1 MPDKRAFLRT
11 IPPFDRLDDA
21 ALSPILDVL
30 SSERFTV
37 GANILRRWDNPS
49 YLYIVSQGEVE
60 ELDSEG
66 TVGHYSS
73 RGVFDV
79 RGLIEG
85 RCQHT
90 FIARSLVRCY
100 RLPAQPFLALIRNNP
115 ALGDFFYEEI
125 TRKLDALITVQ
136 QQREATSFM
145 LARIG
150 NGDLRSP
157 VFADSTTSIQQAVAL
172 MQAHRTSALLVKR
185 GDDIGIF
192 TSRDVREQLMLAR
205 RSESTPI
212 NEIANYQLISLGP
225 DDLLFN
231 ALVIMTQHAI
241 RHVVIRQ
248 GAKILGVLEQ
258 IDLLNYLS
266 SSHSQLVS
274 IQIDRATSQQGLQE
288 ASERIP
294 LVIKSLYERGVKTRY
309 ISRLVTDLNRRL
321 FRRLYELLLPTTLAD
336 NACLVVMGSEG
347 RGEQLLRTD
356 QDNAL
361 ILKDPFPPDE
371 LAALTAAFTEGLVAL
386 GYPRCPGNIMIS
398 NPDWAKPLADYKDE
412 LFRWVVRP
420 DQNAFMNLAI
430 FFDASPAAGNANL
443 LKEAKEHLFHLLR
456 NHTGALAY
464 FAKAI
469 LSFETPLGLFDRF
482 ITEKAPHAKQ
492 LDLKK
497 GGIFPIVHGV
507 RSLALEQQLTET
519 NTIAR
524 IQALSGR
531 GVFDDRFTAD
541 LIEAFE
547 FMSMLRLRGHLACRE
562 QGEEPHNRIN
572 PKQLNN
578 LERNLLKNSFK
589 IVKELKTFIHYHFKL
604 NMVS

>member
-1 MPDKRAFLRT
+1 MLDKRAFLRT
-11 IPPFDRLDDA
+11 VHPFDRLDDA
-21 ALSPILDVL
+21 ALTPIIEVL
-30 SSERFTV
+30 SSERFTE
-37 GANILRRWDNPS
+37 GEHILRRWDNPS
-49 YLYIVSQGEVE
+49 YLYILTQGEAE

-66 TVGHYSS
+66 TVGRYSS
-73 RGVFDV
+73 GSVFDA

-90 FIARSLVRCY
+90 FIARSVVRCY

-150 NGDLRSP
+150 NGELRPP
-157 VFADSTTSIQQAVAL
+157 VFADSTTTIQQAVAL

-205 RSESTPI
+205 RPESTPI
-212 NEIANYQLISLGP
+212 SEIANYQLISLGP

-266 SSHSQLVS
+266 SHSQLVS
-274 IQIDRATSQQGLQE
+274 TQIDRANSQQALQE

-321 FRRLYELLLPTTLAD
+321 FRRLYELLLPATLAD

-361 ILKDPFPPDE
+361 ILKAPFPPDE
-371 LAALTAAFTEGLVAL
+371 LAALTSAFTEGLVAL
-386 GYPRCPGNIMIS
+386 GYPRCPGNIMVS
-398 NPDWAKPLADYKDE
+398 NPDWAKPLTDYRDE

-420 DQNAFMNLAI
+420 DQNAYMNLAI
-430 FFDASPAAGNANL
+430 FFDASPAAGDESL
-443 LKEAKEHLFHLLR
+443 LQEAKDHLFHLLR
-456 NHTGALAY
+456 NHTGALAH

-482 ITEKAPHAKQ
+482 ITEKGPHAKQ
-492 LDLKK
+492 LDIKK

-507 RSLALEQQLTET
+507 RS
-519 NTIAR
+519 
-524 IQALSGR
+524 
-531 GVFDDRFTAD
+531 
-541 LIEAFE
+541 
-547 FMSMLRLRGHLACRE
+547 
-562 QGEEPHNRIN
+562 
-572 PKQLNN
+572 
-578 LERNLLKNSFK
+578 
-589 IVKELKTFIHYHFKL
+589 
-604 NMVS
+604 